1 MEIGSA
7 VIRRLA
13 QPFLHVQQVVQ
24 RLNLDPAAV
33 AAQMTRRWQELHRS
47 DASTE
52 DKLAVLDIIQKMHLV
67 PDLIGGWANDLLDE
81 EPASTAGS
89 SRGIADASGRTTSS
103 AGLPPDQARVGIAG
117 ETVSVPQLP
126 DVPMEHHIFC
136 PCTSPLRIHARVAG
150 GPLTAASVPRG

>member
-1 MEIGSA
+1 MLLFKMEIGSA

-52 DKLAVLDIIQKMHLV
+52 DKLAVLDIIQMYARPFQGVGNSANYVSGLGRILV
-67 PDLIGGWANDLLDE
+67 
-81 EPASTAGS
+81 
-89 SRGIADASGRTTSS
+89 
-103 AGLPPDQARVGIAG
+103 VG
-117 ETVSVPQLP
+117 
-126 DVPMEHHIFC
+126 
-136 PCTSPLRIHARVAG
+136 
-150 GPLTAASVPRG
+150 